1 MKKLN
6 IISLGVTLMLCCTSC
21 NSILDKSPLDLRTE
35 EDVWSDP
42 SLAQIY
48 LNDLWY
54 ATVRRDAGNK
64 FETWFSMYSGPLAP
78 GLDVSSDNCYSRWNR
93 GATGIKNDASL
104 TPASITDQMG
114 AFDSFIDIR
123 RVNIAIDHLTE
134 GCENFNEDVK
144 NDMLG
149 QAYFA
154 KGLIYITRAKTFGGY
169 PIIEKTLTPED
180 DLSLSRASI
189 KETFDYGINCLNK
202 AAGLI
207 NDNAPAGRPGKGA
220 VYGLLSEAN
229 LLAAAYIKYGIINGV
244 EENIDLTSYYNAAI
258 KAVEELDK
266 LGIYSLEPSDNWV
279 KQFNDFD
286 YAAGSPSEILLAS
299 FTPPGLYDLNSS
311 SPVDFGNY
319 LPTMYADILKTDVV
333 NNYGGIPYS
342 GYTLTEFYQ
351 TITPNPKAIDE
362 AFYITDEDGVARRW
376 EESMKFRKY
385 INVNDGIYSLNQT
398 AINAGYTDIAKLM
411 YEDRDKRF
419 YSTVAYDGC
428 KYFGNAFDTR
438 EGGNMNPNSF
448 KSSSSNQGAVT
459 GYLFVKMVPQTQAWT
474 LKSLSGFHRTCLRLS
489 RAYLNA
495 GEAYL
500 MKEDWSHARE
510 YINKTRVTHGG
521 LKALQ
526 SETGDELWKIYIDER
541 NAELMLENDRY
552 YTLMRWGIK
561 NGAEIIDQL
570 NFGQIKQFEISQ
582 NGQSYKY
589 VDLKFEG
596 SNNNFV
602 FNRYRYLF
610 PVPQNLLEENPNYAP
625 QNPRY

>member
-1 MKKLN
+1 MKKIN
-6 IISLGVTLMLCCTSC
+6 IAVLSLSMALCCSSC
-21 NSILDKSPLDLRTE
+21 SDILDKSPLDLRTE

-42 SLAQIY
+42 NLAQIY

-54 ATVRRDAGNK
+54 ATVRRDVGNK
-64 FETWFSMYSGPLAP
+64 FETWFSLYSGPLSP
-78 GLDVSSDNCYSRWNR
+78 GTDFSSDNCFTRWNR
-93 GATGIKNDASL
+93 ATGGIKNDASL
-104 TPASITDQMG
+104 SAASITDQMG
-114 AFDSFIDIR
+114 AFDSFIDLR
-123 RVNIAIDHLTE
+123 RINIALDHLTE

-154 KGLIYITRAKTFGGY
+154 KGLVYITRAKVFGGY

-180 DLSLSRASI
+180 DLALSRASI

-202 AAGLI
+202 AAELI
-207 NDNAPAGRPGKGA
+207 NKTAPAGRPGKGA

-229 LLAAAYIKYGIINGV
+229 LLAASYIKYGIINGI
-244 EENIDLTSYYNAAI
+244 EENTDLIPYYNAAI
-258 KAVEELDK
+258 EAVEKLDE
-266 LGIYSLEPSDNWV
+266 LGIYTLETSDNWS
-279 KQFNDFD
+279 KQFNDFE
-286 YAAGSPSEILLAS
+286 YASGSTPEILLAS
-299 FTPPGLYDLNSS
+299 FTPPGLYNLNSS
-311 SPVDFGNY
+311 SPVEFGNY

-333 NNYGGIPYS
+333 NNYGGVSYS
-342 GYTLTEFYQ
+342 GYSFTEFYQ

-362 AFYITDEDGVARRW
+362 AFYITDVDGKAKRW
-376 EESMKFRKY
+376 EESTKFQKY
-385 INVNDGIYSLNQT
+385 IEVKDGVYSLKQAAINDGYS
-398 AINAGYTDIAKLM
+398 DIAELM
-411 YEDRDKRF
+411 YENRDKRF

-428 KYFGNAFDTR
+428 SYFGNRFDTR

-448 KSSSSNQGAVT
+448 KSLSSTQGAVT
-459 GYLFVKMVPQTQAWT
+459 GYLFIKPVPQTQAWT
-474 LKSLSGFHRTCLRLS
+474 LSTLSGFHRTCLRLS

-495 GEAYL
+495 AEAYL
-500 MKEDWSHARE
+500 MKEDWSRARI

-526 SETGDELWKIYIDER
+526 DETGDELWKIYIDER

-552 YTLMRWGIK
+552 YTLMRLGIK
-561 NGAEIIDQL
+561 NGAEGIDQL
-570 NFGQIKQFEISQ
+570 NFGQIKQFEISKD
-582 NGQSYKY
+582 GKSYKY

-596 SNNNFV
+596 SNNNYV

-610 PVPQNLLEENPNYAP
+610 PIPQTVLEENPNYAP